1 MTVHLNEEARKEKP
15 KMKRYLA
22 LMGILA
28 VVLMLP
34 AFSAGPAARADGD
47 NPVASLIRVL
57 EVGRPVSHKGL
68 TIIPVYTR
76 KVFDRNAYVTLE
88 EALKMKWLEI
98 SEVEGGRVPQV
109 KISNLSKNVLFLLG
123 GEILTGARQDRI
135 LAQDVL
141 LAPGTKNLLVPVFCV
156 EQGRWTYTSQNFTSK
171 SNLGTYKLR
180 AKAAEQAPAAQSEIW
195 NEVSAQNEKLR
206 VASGTSAYQD
216 VYDKEENKAAIS
228 GIERK
233 MNDELRL
240 ADDTVG
246 VVIGLG
252 GRIVSLDV
260 FANAALFKKQWP
272 KILRSS
278 ALSALQGDPA
288 GQVGQKEAADFLKG
302 LAGKEYR
309 RKAAL
314 DLGYELETGDSTVA
328 VKALVHQEAVIHL
341 SGFPQEDSR
350 RKVMDG
356 PDQRM
361 PVIRQEQRSR

>member
-1 MTVHLNEEARKEKP
+1 MTVHLNKESRKEDT
-15 KMKRYLA
+15 KMKRRLA
-22 LMGILA
+22 LMGIL
-28 VVLMLP
+28 VLLLMLP
-34 AFSAGPAARADGD
+34 SWRAVPAACAGGD

-76 KVFDRNAYVTLE
+76 KVFDRNAYLTLE
-88 EALKMKWLEI
+88 EALKMKWVEVT
-98 SEVEGGRVPQV
+98 EVENGRVPQV
-109 KISNLSKNVLFLLG
+109 KISNLSKHVLFLLG

-156 EQGRWTYTSQNFTSK
+156 EQGRWTYTSRSFTSK

-195 NEVSAQNEKLR
+195 NEVRAQNEKLD

-216 VYDKEENKAAIS
+216 AYDKEENKAAIS

-233 MNDELRL
+233 MNENLRL

-252 GRIVSLDV
+252 GRIVSMDV

-278 ALSALQGDPA
+278 ALSALQGCSS
-288 GQVGQKEAADFLKG
+288 GHISQKVAADFLKG
-302 LAGKEYR
+302 LAGKEYK

-314 DLGYELETGDSTVA
+314 DLGYELETSDSAVM
-328 VKALVHQEAVIHL
+328 VKALNYKEAVIHM
-341 SGFPQEDSR
+341 SGFPQGEDRIKIGDS
-350 RKVMDG
+350 
-356 PDQRM
+356 PDQRL
-361 PVIRQEQRSR
+361 PVIRQEQPFR

>member
-1 MTVHLNEEARKEKP
+1 MQRI
-15 KMKRYLA
+15 LA
-22 LMGILA
+22 LLGILA
-28 VVLMLP
+28 FFLTMTAFGPLP
-34 AFSAGPAARADGD
+34 AAPAQGD
-47 NPVASLIRVL
+47 NPVSTMVSVL
-57 EVGRPVSHKGL
+57 EVGKPVSHRGL

-76 KVFDRNAYVTLE
+76 KVFSRADYVTLE
-88 EALKMKWLEI
+88 EALKMKWVEV

-109 KISNLSKNVLFLLG
+109 KISNLSKNVLFLMG

-141 LAPGTKNLLVPVFCV
+141 LAPGTKNLLVPVYCV
-156 EQGRWTYTSQNFTSK
+156 EQGRWTHTSQSFTSK

-195 NEVSAQNEKLR
+195 GEVQAQNSRLN

-216 VYDKEENKAAIS
+216 AYDKEENKTAIS

-233 MNDELRL
+233 MRDELRL

-252 GRIVSLDV
+252 GRIIGLDI

-278 ALSALQGDPA
+278 ALSALQDDSSR
-288 GQVGQKEAADFLKG
+288 QVGQKDAADFLKS
-302 LAGKEYR
+302 LTGKDYR
-309 RKAAL
+309 RKPAL
-314 DLGYELETGDSTVA
+314 DLGYELESSDSASV
-328 VKALVHQEAVIHL
+328 VKSLVYPEAVLHL
-341 SGFPQEDSR
+341 SGFPQEDAP
-350 RKVMDG
+350 RKIIDT
-356 PDQRM
+356 PDQRL
-361 PVIRQEQRSR
+361 PVIRQEPQFR

>member
-1 MTVHLNEEARKEKP
+1 MHLTKEARKEET
-15 KMKRYLA
+15 KMKRILA

-28 VVLMLP
+28 LFLMLP
-34 AFSAGPAARADGD
+34 AFTAGPAARADQD

-57 EVGRPVSHKGL
+57 EVGKPVSTKGL

-76 KVFDRNAYVTLE
+76 KVFDRSEYVTLE
-88 EALKMKWLEI
+88 EALKMKWIEVT
-98 SEVEGGRVPQV
+98 EVEGGRVPQV
-109 KISNLSKNVLFLLG
+109 KISNLSKHILFLMG

-141 LAPGTKNLLVPVFCV
+141 LGPATHNLMVSVFCV
-156 EQGRWTYTSQNFTSK
+156 EQGRWVYTSQNFYSK

-195 NEVSAQNEKLR
+195 SEVRAQNEKLN

-216 VYDKEENKAAIS
+216 AYDNKENQAAIS

-233 MNDELRL
+233 MNEELRL
-240 ADDTVG
+240 AEDTVG
-246 VVIGLG
+246 VVIGVG
-252 GRIVSLDV
+252 NRIVSMDV

-278 ALSALQGDPA
+278 ALSALQGDPQ
-288 GQVGQKEAADFLKG
+288 GHIGQKEAADFLKG

-314 DLGYELETGDSTVA
+314 DLGYELEASDSAVM
-328 VKALVHQEAVIHL
+328 VKALVYQEAVIHL
-341 SGFPQEDSR
+341 TGFPQEESKVKIGDS
-350 RKVMDG
+350 
-356 PDQRM
+356 PDERM